1 MNLEVDAADRQPV
14 GAEDDRSGSS
24 IGIRGIDFQYP
35 TGVTALRGLEMTIPT
50 GSSVAVVGP
59 SGCGKST
66 LLQVLAGLRAP
77 TSGQI
82 TWPPFPRGVHP
93 ISMVFQTDT
102 LLPWLTA
109 ADNVSLYFKLG
120 RAGRRVEKAVAKARV
135 DRLFEMVG
143 LQDFRKAY
151 PYQLSGGM
159 RRRIAF
165 MTAVASHPAVLLLDE
180 PFSSLDEPTRVAIH
194 QDVLRIMPELQMTV
208 VLVTHDLA
216 EAITLC
222 DEVVI
227 LTARPGRVLNR
238 HAVPFERET
247 RNAIALRHKREF
259 LDLYAV
265 LWEEL
270 GSQIST
276 TQAPVPESPSHER

>member
-1 MNLEVDAADRQPV
+1 MPP
-14 GAEDDRSGSS
+14 DDRSAALAPAAVGIEN
-24 IGIRGIDFQYP
+24 IGFQYS
-35 TGVTALRGLEMTIPT
+35 TGVTALSGLTLSIPS
-50 GSSVAVVGP
+50 GSSVAIVGP

-66 LLQVLAGLRAP
+66 LLQLLAGLREP
-77 TSGQI
+77 SEGRI
-82 TWPPFPRGVHP
+82 TWPPFPTGVHP
-93 ISMVFQTDT
+93 MSMVFQNDT

-109 ADNVSLYFKLG
+109 ADNVALYFRLG
-120 RAGRRVEKAVAKARV
+120 RAGRRVDRNVARARV
-135 DRLFEMVG
+135 DELFRMVG
-143 LQDFRKAY
+143 LQDFQRAY

-165 MTAVASHPAVLLLDE
+165 MTAVAPEPAVLLLDE

-194 QDVLRIMPELQMTV
+194 QDVLRIIADLDMTV

-227 LTARPGRVLNR
+227 LTARPGRVLSR
-238 HAVPFERET
+238 HRVPFPRAG
-247 RNAIALRHKREF
+247 RNAIGLRHEREF
-259 LDLYAV
+259 LDLYAL

-270 GSQIST
+270 GSQISST
-276 TQAPVPESPSHER
+276 RQDSQETARHGR